1 MEALVITG
9 NLAEVG
15 SRPDGGDC
23 AFAGAGHSRGVV
35 REVFDGGVAD
45 VVAVGHDVRL
55 SNEGRLF
62 QVTVGDVASGVVG
75 AYQGG
80 SHVRGKWVMPVVTSP
95 GVVKVH
101 PAHARTGCISG
112 PQESGLLRHDL
123 G

>member
-1 MEALVITG
+1 VLRKVRGEGGVRQRLKAGGVVGNDVLWSWEVGHGVEVAVEALVITG

-62 QVTVGDVASGVVG
+62 
-75 AYQGG
+75 
-80 SHVRGKWVMPVVTSP
+80 
-95 GVVKVH
+95 
-101 PAHARTGCISG
+101 
-112 PQESGLLRHDL
+112 
-123 G
+123 